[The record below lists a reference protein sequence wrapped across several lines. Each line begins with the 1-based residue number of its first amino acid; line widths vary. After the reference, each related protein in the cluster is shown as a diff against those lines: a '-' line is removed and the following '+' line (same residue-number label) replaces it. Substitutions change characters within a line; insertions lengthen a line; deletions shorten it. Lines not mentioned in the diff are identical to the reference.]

1 MKLSVWSH
9 YFSGLSSE
17 DKVKAF
23 AECGYHY
30 SELSTE
36 DGEELLTRGEPE
48 KVGREFGQFAADH
61 GISFLQGHLDLQA
74 NILNRAHVEAL
85 KVWLDLF
92 HAVGVKNCVLHYG
105 RGKDLNIPPERLLAA
120 RARAISEL
128 TEHIS
133 GTDMYICLENISAK
147 YDSNCDT
154 LLDIIDA
161 VGSEH
166 LGICLDTGH
175 LNLAGGNPAQFIVQA
190 GPLLKALHIA
200 DNEGTYDQHMMPFG
214 KGNVPW
220 DQFMRALKQS
230 GYDQLFNFEIPGES
244 SAPLEIRKAKLRYIK
259 EMSEIMYEIY

>member
-1 MKLSVWSH
+1 VKLSVWSH

-23 AECGYHY
+23 AECGYQY

-36 DGEELLTRGEPE
+36 DGEELLTRGDPAR
-48 KVGREFGQFAADH
+48 VGREFGQFAAEH
-61 GISFLQGHLDLQA
+61 GINFLQGHLDIRA
-74 NILNRAHVEAL
+74 NILNRADVDSL

-105 RGKDLNIPPERLLAA
+105 RGEDLRIPPEKLLEA
-120 RARAISEL
+120 RARSIGEL

-133 GTDMYICLENISAK
+133 GTDMCICLENMRVE
-147 YDSNCDT
+147 YDSSCDN

-161 VGSEH
+161 VGSDN

-175 LNLAGGNPAQFIVQA
+175 LNLAGGNPAQFIIQA

-214 KGNVPW
+214 RGNVPW
-220 DQFMRALKQS
+220 DQFMPALKQS

-244 SAPLEIRKAKLRYIK
+244 RAPIEIRKAKLRYIR
-259 EMSEIMYEIY
+259 EMSEIMFEIY

>member
-9 YFSGLSSE
+9 YFSGLSPE
-17 DKVKAF
+17 EKVKAF
-23 AECGYHY
+23 AECGYQY

-36 DGEELLTRGEPE
+36 DGDELLTRGNPE
-48 KVGREFGQFAADH
+48 SVGREFGQFATDY

-74 NILNRAHVEAL
+74 DILNRAHVDAL

-105 RGKDLNIPPERLLAA
+105 RGKDLNIPPERLLEA
-120 RARAISEL
+120 RVRSITEL

-133 GTDMYICLENISAK
+133 GTDMYICLENMRVK

-154 LLDIIDA
+154 LLGIINA
-161 VGSEH
+161 VGSDN

-175 LNLAGGNPAQFIVQA
+175 LNLAGGNPAQFIIQA
-190 GPLLKALHIA
+190 GSLLKALHIA
-200 DNEGTYDQHMMPFG
+200 DNEGIYDQHMMPFG
-214 KGNVPW
+214 TGNVPW
-220 DQFMRALKQS
+220 EQFMRALKQS

-244 SAPLEIRKAKLRYIK
+244 KAPIEIRKAKLRYIK
-259 EMSEIMYEIY
+259 EISEIMHTIY